1 MGRCVYDWR
10 MDYNCPKKKIMNSNC
25 RSVCGFD
32 DNLGIV
38 MDDVTMIVEFKGF
51 DENEFVVKWQ
61 ENIPEAKK
69 IIEYNREFMIVTNDA
84 IKTVG
89 KENSTTVR
97 SLDSKNTVTFMG
109 IYFGT
114 SLVSWNSLMELPE
127 NLNVED
133 DCVLHN
139 PLKIYEYDE
148 CIKFVLK
155 DKTFNLSKRPWP
167 FKAIKA
173 SNEEIILNRNKI
185 YLITYE
191 CDQSYKLKVER
202 ILNELHDDCRM
213 SCTVTAYLQVSSTNG
228 KLEFMGTED
237 GTLFCIDGT
246 VKTRLLD
253 HQNEITDIVPIQIK
267 REDES
272 FQVILVRSR
281 DSTISFVRVNPC
293 IEYLTCFFE
302 DSNVEILTHSRKLLA
317 EYFELLNEE
326 QKDSFLKHWE
336 EIGSEH
342 GILQIGFM
350 CYFSIESVPLKYKT
364 LFINK
369 FKPIVFDEQIT
380 YHGIIAGEII
390 EKRYQDWSN
399 IIEIESFIQKLVSWI
414 SAPPGTFSLLCAQ
427 ASKSIFVHLVDHNVQ
442 LISYLAKLCLNAK
455 SLVEKIAI
463 VRVINLIVVK
473 APQCILNHVL
483 LVIEL
488 CIKLLDPSDSLQ
500 RDSCIPFVTSALF
513 DVVKSQ
519 KLAYGGYNG
528 NITVYDL
535 KTSTKAISIQ
545 GHEKQ
550 VDLVSFSPEGKHL
563 LSLSIQDRTLKLWTL
578 PTGLLGLL
586 NHPSKVTRPSP
597 PNLNNSSVEIKV
609 EWTSEKSVDLFTKD
623 QLIKS
628 VQF

>member
-1 MGRCVYDWR
+1 MWMDTKEEILASCELICEFGKLKTCV
-10 MDYNCPKKKIMNSNC
+10 
-25 RSVCGFD
+25 V
-32 DNLGIV
+32 
-38 MDDVTMIVEFKGF
+38 
-51 DENEFVVKWQ
+51 NEFLS
-61 ENIPEAKK
+61 
-69 IIEYNREFMIVTNDA
+69 IIDCNSEFD
-84 IKTVG
+84 
-89 KENSTTVR
+89 VR
-97 SLDSKNTVTFMG
+97 
-109 IYFGT
+109 
-114 SLVSWNSLMELPE
+114 
-127 NLNVED
+127 NL
-133 DCVLHN
+133 L
-139 PLKIYEYDE
+139 
-148 CIKFVLK
+148 
-155 DKTFNLSKRPWP
+155 
-167 FKAIKA
+167 
-173 SNEEIILNRNKI
+173 
-185 YLITYE
+185 
-191 CDQSYKLKVER
+191 
-202 ILNELHDDCRM
+202 
-213 SCTVTAYLQVSSTNG
+213 STNRQFLLEIFQTINSKHNFVYAER
-228 KLEFMGTED
+228 KL
-237 GTLFCIDGT
+237 
-246 VKTRLLD
+246 
-253 HQNEITDIVPIQIK
+253 DIFK
-267 REDES
+267 
-272 FQVILVRSR
+272 
-281 DSTISFVRVNPC
+281 ISFFQKPFLLKSLLGLSFSFDLKFFLKE

-369 FKPIVFDEQIT
+369 FKPVVFDEQIT

-390 EKRYQDWSN
+390 GKRYQDWSN

-597 PNLNNSSVEIKV
+597 PNLNNSSGNIF
-609 EWTSEKSVDLFTKD
+609 DP
-623 QLIKS
+623 I
-628 VQF
+628 